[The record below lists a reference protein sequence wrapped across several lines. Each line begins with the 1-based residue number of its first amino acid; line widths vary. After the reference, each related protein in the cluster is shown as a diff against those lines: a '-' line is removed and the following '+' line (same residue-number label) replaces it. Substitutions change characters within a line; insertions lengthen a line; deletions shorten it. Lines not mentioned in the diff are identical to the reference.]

1 MRLGGGGG
9 EAPVL
14 ASAKLR
20 RGFDLPTRALRV
32 LQALLLL
39 VTAAGG
45 ALWPVAEGD
54 GAPVLTLLYSTLRH
68 DDLPE
73 GRGR

>member
-1 MRLGGGGG
+1 VRLGGGGG

-20 RGFDLPTRALRV
+20 RGVDLPTRALRV

-39 VTAAGG
+39 VTAA
-45 ALWPVAEGD
+45 
-54 GAPVLTLLYSTLRH
+54 
-68 DDLPE
+68 
-73 GRGR
+73 